1 MNNNQDNPNNRKKTA
16 RTLEEVPLFPYK
28 HVRMESENQSF
39 DNVESAQFDFVQQAG
54 QPSQPPNPEK
64 KND

>member
-1 MNNNQDNPNNRKKTA
+1 MNLDHDNKNNRKEFA

-28 HVRMESENQSF
+28 HVRMESENRSF
-39 DNVESAQFDFVQQAG
+39 DTVESAQFDFVLLAG

-64 KND
+64 KNN